1 MYRNFKKF
9 NNNIF
14 YLFKF
19 QFIIFKLKYLL
30 LVCPQSSKFN
40 KKIKRN
46 RNSNLII

>member
-30 LVCPQSSKFN
+30 LVCPQQVN
-40 KKIKRN
+40 LTKK
-46 RNSNLII
+46 